1 MQSEIHRRETHTM
14 ISEKELRN
22 LSEIRKEFKGLKKL
36 RDFRNLKESL
46 VCRVRLV
53 HQTILRIRE
62 ERSKKGV
69 RNMAPKYAITTA
81 DDKTDRDLNQIP
93 LDKVYSYWNKI
104 IGVPTEFTICSA
116 LKDWRESITN
126 PTIVTNEENSRELWE
141 EVCKSSSPW
150 KATGPDGIPN

>member
-22 LSEIRKEFKGLKKL
+22 LSEIRKKFKGLKKL

-62 ERSKKGV
+62 ERSRKRV
-69 RNMAPKYAITTA
+69 RNMAPKYAITTT
-81 DDKTDRDLNQIP
+81 DDKTERDLNQIP
-93 LDKVYSYWNKI
+93 LDRVYSYWNKI

-116 LKDWRESITN
+116 LND
-126 PTIVTNEENSRELWE
+126 
-141 EVCKSSSPW
+141 
-150 KATGPDGIPN
+150 